1 MTSFYYYY
9 QSVSEFFSLEKI
21 TAIVVLNLAGITKYQ
36 YERRNEMDSVI
47 SKIKAIDPI
56 AY

>member
-36 YERRNEMDSVI
+36 YERRNEMDFVI